1 MPTEQIEDHRA
12 KQPARASTQTTLTPT
27 DNLDTLSP
35 IKKDEIAEE
44 VFAARLYAK
53 RLTRTVVTGQSMVIV
68 LFALCIYG
76 LATRPAKRVY
86 IKLDQFG
93 RATPVKYSDL
103 EHYTPDAAVAKSYL
117 ADWATFRFGRL
128 RASVLKTFPKN
139 YLFLEAKY
147 GQQIKDRDQR
157 DNVVANILAGHDP
170 ENDVTILSTNLTS
183 FGKQSLGNAVVAGG
197 TADIALQKMFR
208 KDGETHVQTWIIAVR
223 FYLNPDQVD
232 AQSEDNPD
240 YQSINPLGLTIVEF
254 IANRPNVEAS
264 PK

>member
-1 MPTEQIEDHRA
+1 M
-12 KQPARASTQTTLTPT
+12 STQATLTPT
-27 DNLDTLSP
+27 DDREGALPP
-35 IKKDEIAEE
+35 IEKDEIAEE

-53 RLTRTVVTGQSMVIV
+53 RLTRTVVVTQSILLV
-68 LFALCIYG
+68 LFGICIYG
-76 LATRPAKRVY
+76 LAVRPAKRVY

-117 ADWATFRFGRL
+117 TDWATFRFGRL

-157 DNVVANILAGHDP
+157 DNVVANILAGHEP

-183 FGKQSLGNAVVAGG
+183 FGKQSLGTSVVAAG
-197 TADIALQKMFR
+197 TADIALQKTFR
-208 KDGETHVQTWIIAVR
+208 KDGGVHLQTWIIAVR
-223 FYLNPDQVD
+223 FYLNPEQVE

-240 YQSINPLGLTIVEF
+240 YQTINPLGLTIVEF
-254 IANRPNVEAS
+254 IENRANVEAS
-264 PK
+264 PKQ